1 MSLGYLPMSVE
12 SDKEAFDI
20 ISNFNVNDSEEDKR
34 RGRLYKER
42 VNFLALLDSYEF
54 QESWDFQNFLW
65 ECHAKCGKA
74 MLRHEWAGSTGVI
87 PRPHRKPTILHF
99 YQEKE

>member
-54 QESWDFQNFLW
+54 QREGKGNFFP
-65 ECHAKCGKA
+65 GKFDPFDPG
-74 MLRHEWAGSTGVI
+74 LLLLKLDVVFSLNGLEVS
-87 PRPHRKPTILHF
+87 PLSHF
-99 YQEKE
+99 KGK